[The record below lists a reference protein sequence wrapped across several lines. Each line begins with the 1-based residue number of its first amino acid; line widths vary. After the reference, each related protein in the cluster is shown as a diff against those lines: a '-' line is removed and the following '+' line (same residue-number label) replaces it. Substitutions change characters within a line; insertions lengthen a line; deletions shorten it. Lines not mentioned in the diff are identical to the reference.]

1 MPSPSAP
8 PPPLPTHS
16 PSADAALSPPPQ
28 VQFLRA
34 VSLGQVVITKNRNG
48 LYYRCRVIGSTTQT
62 FYEVN
67 FDDGSYSDN
76 LYPESITVSCGW
88 AQGGQGLLLRSQE
101 WPQSLKGVTC
111 VQGHL

>member
-1 MPSPSAP
+1 MSPRPCPRSRCPHTDASLF
-8 PPPLPTHS
+8 PL
-16 PSADAALSPPPQ
+16 PQ

-48 LYYRCRVIGSTTQT
+48 LYYRCRVIGTTTQT

-76 LYPESITVSCGW
+76 LYPESITVSCGRV
-88 AQGGQGLLLRSQE
+88 QGGSCR
-101 WPQSLKGVTC
+101 
-111 VQGHL
+111 

>member
-8 PPPLPTHS
+8 SHCPPTC
-16 PSADAALSPPPQ
+16 PSVDAAFSPLLQ
-28 VQFLRA
+28 VQFLRS

-76 LYPESITVSCGW
+76 LYPESITVSW
-88 AQGGQGLLLRSQE
+88 GGHRVG
-101 WPQSLKGVTC
+101 KGC
-111 VQGHL
+111 C

>member
-1 MPSPSAP
+1 M
-8 PPPLPTHS
+8 
-16 PSADAALSPPPQ
+16 
-28 VQFLRA
+28 
-34 VSLGQVVITKNRNG
+34 SLGQVVITKNRNG